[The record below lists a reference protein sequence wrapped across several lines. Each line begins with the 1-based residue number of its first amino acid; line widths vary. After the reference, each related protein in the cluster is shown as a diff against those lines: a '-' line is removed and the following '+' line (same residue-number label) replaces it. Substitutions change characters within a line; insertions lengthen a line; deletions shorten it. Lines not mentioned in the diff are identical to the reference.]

1 MSLKK
6 SAKPSQ
12 RSIRIATRKSPLAL
26 WQAEHVKAQL
36 QQYHSGLEVE
46 LVSMQT
52 EGDRILDRPL
62 SSVGGKGL
70 FIKELEQALYDHQAD
85 IAVHSMKDVT
95 IDMSEGLQL
104 AVILKREDPH
114 DVFISEKYNK
124 ISDLP
129 QGAVVGT
136 SSLRRKCQLMAW
148 RGDLDIKNLRGNVGT
163 RLKKLDDGEYDAIIL
178 AAAGVIRLGLEDRIS
193 EVISIDIIL
202 PAIGQ
207 GAIGIQMRTGDNDVL
222 EKICLL
228 NHETTQQ
235 QVETERV
242 VSRRLFGGCQ
252 LPIAAYAEIDQDK
265 IGQERIRISGM
276 VGRVDGS
283 EIIKDSVIGD
293 LQDRDALGLRLAE
306 TLLKNGADDILKEYL
321 HD

>member
-1 MSLKK
+1 MPLKI
-6 SAKPSQ
+6 
-12 RSIRIATRKSPLAL
+12 IRIATRQSPLAL

-36 QQYHSGLEVE
+36 LQHHPELEVE

-52 EGDRILDRPL
+52 QGDRILDTPL
-62 SSVGGKGL
+62 SLVGGKGL
-70 FIKELEQALYDHQAD
+70 FIKELEQALYEQQAD

-95 IDMSEGLQL
+95 VDMPEGLQL
-104 AVILKREDPH
+104 PVILKREDPH
-114 DVFISEKYNK
+114 DVFISKIHK
-124 ISDLP
+124 RISDLP

-148 RGDLDIKNLRGNVGT
+148 RGDLNIKDLRGNVGT
-163 RLKKLDDGEYDAIIL
+163 RLNKLDDGEYDAIIL
-178 AAAGVIRLGLEDRIS
+178 AAAGVMRLGLEDRIS
-193 EVISIDIIL
+193 EIIPTDIIL

-207 GAIGIQMRTGDNDVL
+207 GAIGIQMRTGDDDVL

-235 QVETERV
+235 QVEAERV
-242 VSRRLFGGCQ
+242 VSRHLYGGCQ
-252 LPIAAYAEIDQDK
+252 LPIAAYAEIDRDQ
-265 IGQERIRISGM
+265 INIIAM

-283 EIIKDSVIGD
+283 EIIKDSVSGN
-293 LQDRDALGLRLAE
+293 LQQREALGLQLAE
-306 TLLKNGADDILKEYL
+306 TLLKNGADDILEEYL

>member
-1 MSLKK
+1 MFLKK
-6 SAKPSQ
+6 SAKPTQ
-12 RSIRIATRKSPLAL
+12 KGIRIATRKSPLAL
-26 WQAEHVKAQL
+26 WQAEHVKARL
-36 QQYHSGLEVE
+36 QQYHPELEVE

-52 EGDRILDRPL
+52 GGDRILDRPL
-62 SSVGGKGL
+62 SLVGGKGL

-95 IDMSEGLQL
+95 IDMPDGLQL
-104 AVILKREDPH
+104 PVILEREDPH
-114 DVFISEKYNK
+114 DVFISKKYKK

-148 RGDLDIKNLRGNVGT
+148 RDDLGIKDLRGNVGT

-178 AAAGVIRLGLEDRIS
+178 AAAGVMRLGLEDRIS
-193 EVISIDIIL
+193 EIISTDIIL

-207 GAIGIQMRTGDNDVL
+207 GAIGIQMRVEDNDIL
-222 EKICLL
+222 EMIASL
-228 NHETTQQ
+228 NDETTKQ

-252 LPIAAYAEIDQDK
+252 LPIAAYAEIDQENIK
-265 IGQERIRISGM
+265 ITGM

-283 EIIKDSVIGD
+283 EIIKDSVSGR
-293 LQDRDALGLRLAE
+293 LEERDALGLQLAE

>member
-1 MSLKK
+1 MTLKTV
-6 SAKPSQ
+6 S
-12 RSIRIATRKSPLAL
+12 IATRKSPLAL
-26 WQAEHVKAQL
+26 WQAEHVKTQL
-36 QQYHSGLEVE
+36 QQHHPQIEVE

-52 EGDRILDRPL
+52 EGDRILDKPL
-62 SSVGGKGL
+62 SLVGGKGL
-70 FIKELEQALYDHQAD
+70 FIKELEQALYEQRAD

-95 IDMSEGLQL
+95 IDMPEGLQL
-104 AVILKREDPH
+104 PVILEREDPH
-114 DVFISEKYNK
+114 DAFISEKYKRIN
-124 ISDLP
+124 DLP

-148 RGDLDIKNLRGNVGT
+148 RGDLNIKDLRGNVGT

-178 AAAGVIRLGLEDRIS
+178 AAAGVMRLGLEDRIS
-193 EVISIDIIL
+193 EIIPTDIIL

-207 GAIGIQMRTGDNDVL
+207 GAIGIQMRAGDNDVL
-222 EKICLL
+222 EIVASL

-252 LPIAAYAEIDQDK
+252 LPIAAYAEISK
-265 IGQERIRISGM
+265 ENIGQEQINICAM

-283 EIIKDSVIGD
+283 EIVRDSVIGD
-293 LQDRDALGLRLAE
+293 LQDRDTLGLQLAE
-306 TLLKNGADDILKEYL
+306 TLLTNGADDILKEYI

>member
-1 MSLKK
+1 MSLK
-6 SAKPSQ
+6 
-12 RSIRIATRKSPLAL
+12 SIRIATRKSPLAL

-36 QQYHSGLEVE
+36 QQYHPELEVE

-52 EGDRILDRPL
+52 QGDRILDTPL
-62 SSVGGKGL
+62 SLVGGKGL
-70 FIKELEQALYDHQAD
+70 FIKELEQALYEQRAD

-95 IDMSEGLQL
+95 IDMPEGLQL
-104 AVILKREDPH
+104 PVILKREDPH
-114 DVFISEKYNK
+114 DVFISATHKR

-148 RGDLDIKNLRGNVGT
+148 RCDLNIKDLRGNVGT
-163 RLKKLDDGEYDAIIL
+163 RLNKLDDGEYDAIIL
-178 AAAGVIRLGLEDRIS
+178 AAAGVMRLGLEDRIS
-193 EVISIDIIL
+193 EVISTDIIL

-207 GAIGIQMRTGDNDVL
+207 GAIGIQMRTGDNEVL
-222 EKICLL
+222 EKVCSL
-228 NHETTQQ
+228 NDETTQQ

-252 LPIAAYAEIDQDK
+252 LPIAAYAEIDKEQ
-265 IGQERIRISGM
+265 INICAM
-276 VGRVDGS
+276 VGRIDGS
-283 EIIKDSVIGD
+283 EIIKDSVNGN
-293 LQDRDALGLRLAE
+293 LQQREALGLQLAE
-306 TLLKNGADDILKEYL
+306 TLLKNGADDILEEYL

>member
-6 SAKPSQ
+6 STKPAQ

-36 QQYHSGLEVE
+36 QQHHPGLEVE

-52 EGDRILDRPL
+52 EGDRILDKPL
-62 SSVGGKGL
+62 SLVGGKGL
-70 FIKELEQALYDHQAD
+70 FIKELEQALYEHRAD

-95 IDMSEGLQL
+95 IDMPEGLQL
-104 AVILKREDPH
+104 PVILERDDPH
-114 DVFISEKYNK
+114 DAFISEKYK
-124 ISDLP
+124 RAGDLP
-129 QGAVVGT
+129 QGAIVGT

-148 RGDLDIKNLRGNVGT
+148 RGDLDIKDLRGNVGT

-178 AAAGVIRLGLEDRIS
+178 AAAGVMRLGLEDRIS
-193 EVISIDIIL
+193 EIIPTDIIL

-207 GAIGIQMRTGDNDVL
+207 GAIGIQMRAEDNDILGIVTS
-222 EKICLL
+222 L

-252 LPIAAYAEIDQDK
+252 LPVAAYAKISKEN
-265 IGQERIRISGM
+265 IGQEQIKLCAM

-283 EIIKDSVIGD
+283 EIIRDSVIGD
-293 LQDRDALGLRLAE
+293 LQDRDALGLQLAE